1 MLFPKEAALKMTLRL
16 SKKAA
21 WMNNLSRHPLN
32 RFAVTRTIHNFSH
45 SSTNNFRIISYQAKL
60 LCRFKAYHFATK
72 PTPIG
77 SHTEESSFDVPP
89 ATYPMAS
96 TAPTSEDVKYLK
108 TIASDSIA
116 ELNSILR
123 HGDFSAL
130 SSLMLSH
137 GCKCYWRDHL
147 GLTDTKFLTLAGVD
161 DIATFLKTNKYSI
174 RCIAL
179 DNKQKL
185 GVGSVDP
192 MGKIKSIQAFI
203 TFENTIGTGRGVI
216 TWVRDTYEN
225 DDWRIFTIFTS
236 LHGLKHFPGVTG
248 ETRPLFA
255 VPEDADS
262 KMTWKEYRKRKHNF
276 EDEDP
281 AVLIVGKI

>member
-1 MLFPKEAALKMTLRL
+1 MTLRL
-16 SKKAA
+16 SKKAL

-32 RFAVTRTIHNFSH
+32 RFAVTRTIHNFPH
-45 SSTNNFRIISYQAKL
+45 SSANNPRSISYQAKS
-60 LCRFKAYHFATK
+60 LCRSKAYLFAKK
-72 PTPIG
+72 PAPIG
-77 SHTEESSFDVPP
+77 SRSEESSFDVPP

-96 TAPTSEDVKYLK
+96 TAPASEDIKYLK

-116 ELNSILR
+116 KLNSILR
-123 HGDFSAL
+123 HGDFSTL

-147 GLTDTKFLTLAGVD
+147 GLTDTKFLTLAGVE
-161 DIATFLKTNKYSI
+161 DIATFLKTNKCSI

-179 DNKQKL
+179 DDKQKL

-192 MGKIKSIQAFI
+192 GGKIKSIRAFI
-203 TFENTIGTGRGVI
+203 TFENTIGRGRGVV

-236 LHGLKHFPGVTG
+236 LHGLKNFPWVTG

-255 VPEDADS
+255 VPEDVDS
-262 KMTWKEYRKRKHNF
+262 KMTWKEYRKRKQNF
-276 EDEDP
+276 ENEDP

>member
-1 MLFPKEAALKMTLRL
+1 MALRL
-16 SKKAA
+16 SKKAV

-45 SSTNNFRIISYQAKL
+45 SSTNNFRIISYQAIS
-60 LCRFKAYHFATK
+60 LCRFKAYRFATK
-72 PTPIG
+72 PAPTG
-77 SHTEESSFDVPP
+77 SHSEESSFDVPP
-89 ATYPMAS
+89 ATYPTAS
-96 TAPTSEDVKYLK
+96 TAPT
-108 TIASDSIA
+108 
-116 ELNSILR
+116 SILR

-147 GLTDTKFLTLAGVD
+147 GLTDTKFLTLAGIE
-161 DIATFLKTNKYSI
+161 DIATFLKTNKCSI
-174 RCIAL
+174 RRIAL

-185 GVGSVDP
+185 EVGSVDP
-192 MGKIKSIQAFI
+192 MGKIKSIRAFI
-203 TFENTIGTGRGVI
+203 TFENTIGRGRGVI

-225 DDWRIFTIFTS
+225 DGWRIFTIFTS
-236 LHGLKHFPGVTG
+236 LDGLKNFPWVTG

-255 VPEDADS
+255 VPEDVDS

-276 EDEDP
+276 ENEDP